1 MSILQFHPFMGYY
14 AAMSRT
20 STVRR
25 LAELAEDQWGLVTRA
40 QAEQAGVPRSTFDR
54 LAADGSILER
64 VAHGVYHLAGA
75 PLQDHVAL
83 RAAWLQLAPGIPA
96 WERTPEQGVVS
107 HRSAAALYRL
117 GHLPA
122 DVHEFTLPS
131 RRQTRRADVRLHRRP
146 IGRHEWIELRG
157 LPVTRPSRIAA
168 DLLRDHEDPEAVA
181 TVIADAIRGVYDYP
195 GTFADTLAPLA
206 ARFGLRRGD
215 GLALL
220 RWLLDLVDDPDTAQ
234 WIDEARSHV
243 VHDSASPPESSSTG
257 SR

>member
-1 MSILQFHPFMGYY
+1 MGYY
-14 AAMSRT
+14 AAMART

-40 QAEQAGVPRSTFDR
+40 QAEKAGVPRSTFDR

-75 PLQDHVAL
+75 PLPDHAAL
-83 RAAWLQLAPGIPA
+83 RAAWLQLAPDIPA
-96 WERTPEQGVVS
+96 WERTPDQGVVS
-107 HRSAAALYRL
+107 HRSAAALYGL

-122 DVHEFTLPS
+122 DIHEFTLPS
-131 RRQTRRADVRLHRRP
+131 RRQTRRVDVRLHRRP
-146 IGRHEWIELRG
+146 IAEHEWIELRG
-157 LPVTRPSRIAA
+157 LPVTRPSRIVA
-168 DLLRDHEDPEAVA
+168 DLLRDREDPEAVA

-195 GTFADTLAPLA
+195 GTFADSLAPLA

-220 RWLLDLVDDPDTAQ
+220 RWLLELVEDPDTAQ
-234 WIDEARSHV
+234 WINEARSHV
-243 VHDSASPPESSSTG
+243 VHGSESPPESPSGG